1 MTGLAN
7 IREPDDQPAGRPRLA
22 LAGGSNRRPPDDDR
36 RGQVIPF
43 PRERARPAEDDRHDG
58 NADPM
63 WPAWMAHVL
72 TRYRPP
78 EGGGQGPTGVFI

>member
-1 MTGLAN
+1 MTVLAN
-7 IREPDDQPAGRPRLA
+7 IREAEDQPEGRPRLA

-43 PRERARPAEDDRHDG
+43 PRERVRPAENERDAGD
-58 NADPM
+58 ADPM

-72 TRYRPP
+72 TRYRSP
-78 EGGGQGPTGVFI
+78 EGGGHGPTGVFI